1 MKYAVW
7 FVRLV
12 FAAWMI
18 PAGFNHFY
26 RIFPQPMGNQPLSTE
41 MITALL
47 DSGLFTLVKATE
59 LLTGLLLLTGF
70 YPRLALLLCA
80 PVSFCVWYYDVP
92 LEGWSS
98 GAARYGWAVL
108 GCNVVLLAAYFGGYR
123 PMFAL
128 RSTPRLPGGSPAP
141 PGAQPVEAV
150 P

>member
-18 PAGFNHFY
+18 PAGLNHFY
-26 RIFPQPMGNQPLSTE
+26 PIFPQPMGNQPLSTE

-47 DSGLFTLVKATE
+47 DTGLFTLVKATE
-59 LLTGLLLLTGF
+59 LLAGLMLLTGF
-70 YPRLALLLCA
+70 YPRLAVVLCL

-108 GCNVVLLAAYFGGYR
+108 GCNVALLLAYFGGYR

-128 RSTPRLPGGSPAP
+128 HSTPRLPGGA
-141 PGAQPVEAV
+141 AEALT
-150 P
+150 